1 MSEQVWAFC
10 YIILCI
16 LASSNCTTDMR
27 KILYLGQGAMVGEV
41 TDTSAILQCRLTQSD
56 TLQNGDLAGDEGWVK
71 FIWRSNAKNQSQAGP
86 WLKANP
92 DHDYIVKY
100 TLQNLVPNTTYQYQ
114 VQITQDTLY
123 PQTDLHQGRFRT
135 LPGKLIRDS
144 LSLVITT
151 GMNYYFFHY
160 GNYDS
165 SGRYQGTDRHLGYP
179 ALASIMALAPD
190 YFIGTGDN
198 VYFDHP
204 AEKNFQRAIERGK
217 QPMPGLFDGKEVI
230 DEVGMRRKYHVQF
243 AQPRFRQLFAQVG
256 TYWEKDDHD
265 YRVNDADPLI
275 EFPISHEMGIK
286 NFREQLPVVPPG
298 NTRAKTYR
306 THRLTQDVQIWL
318 WEGRDYR
325 SANDA
330 PSDDAQKSIW
340 GAEQKAWL
348 KTSLLQSD
356 AAYKLI
362 ISPTPMVGPDDASK
376 RDNHVNPR
384 GFKREG
390 EEFFQWLIQQN
401 FSQDSLFF
409 VCGDR
414 HWQYHAIHP
423 SGFAEFSCGAL
434 VDANSRA
441 GRLAGDPK
449 STDPESLIE
458 QKYVQGRPEQATGG
472 FLQIKVALRDNQSEL
487 AFNFY
492 DEKGQQLYSVHK

>member
-1 MSEQVWAFC
+1 MFYLMS
-10 YIILCI
+10 LCV
-16 LASSNCTTDMR
+16 LATSSCTHDTR
-27 KILYLGQGAMVGEV
+27 KTLYLGQGAMVGEV
-41 TDTSAILQCRLTQSD
+41 TDTTSILQTRLTQSD
-56 TLQNGDLAGDEGWVK
+56 TLQDGELAGSEGWVK
-71 FIWRSNAKNQSQAGP
+71 FTWRSDDNDQSHASL
-86 WLKANP
+86 WLKAKP
-92 DHDYIVKY
+92 EHDYVVKY
-100 TLQNLVPNTTYQYQ
+100 ILQDLLPNSTYRYQ
-114 VQITQDTLY
+114 VQIAHDTLY
-123 PQTDLHQGRFRT
+123 PQHNIHQGRFRT
-135 LPGKLIRDS
+135 LPGELVRDS

-165 SGRYQGTDRHLGYP
+165 ISRYQGTDRHLGYP
-179 ALASIMALAPD
+179 ALASIMSLAPD
-190 YFIGTGDN
+190 YFVGTGDN

-204 AEKNFQRAIERGK
+204 AEKNYQRAIERGK
-217 QPMPGLFDGKEVI
+217 QPLPGLFDGKEVT

-265 YRVNDADPLI
+265 YRVNDADPVI
-275 EFPISHEMGIK
+275 DFPISHELGIK
-286 NFREQLPVVPPG
+286 NFREQLPVVPLG
-298 NTRAKTYR
+298 NTEAKTYR

-325 SANDA
+325 SANDTPA
-330 PSDDAQKSIW
+330 DDPKKSIW
-340 GAEQKAWL
+340 GEEQKAWL
-348 KTSLLQSD
+348 KETLMQSD
-356 AAYKLI
+356 APYKLI

-384 GFKREG
+384 GFRREG
-390 EEFFQWLIQQN
+390 EEFFAWLTQQN
-401 FSQDSLFF
+401 FSPDSLFF

-423 SGFAEFSCGAL
+423 SGFEEFSCGAL

-441 GRLAGDPK
+441 GRMAGDPK

-472 FLQIKVALRDNQSEL
+472 FLHITVNVKSGQSEL

-492 DEKGQQLYSVHK
+492 DEKGQQLYSVRK